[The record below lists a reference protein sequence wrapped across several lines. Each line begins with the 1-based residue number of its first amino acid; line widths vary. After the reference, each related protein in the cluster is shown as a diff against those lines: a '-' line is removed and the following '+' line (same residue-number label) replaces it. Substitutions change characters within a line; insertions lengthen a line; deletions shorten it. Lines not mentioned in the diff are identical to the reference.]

1 MMIMKMMM
9 MTTMIIIKK
18 MREVFVSAVDVDS
31 SLLSIQSLMVS
42 N

>member
-18 MREVFVSAVDVDS
+18 MREVSVSAVDVDS
-31 SLLSIQSLMVS
+31 SLLNIQSLMAS